1 MGVFSH
7 YACFLEGFMFVTCNT
22 YAIFVYIEG
31 SSDNII
37 SCAFFAAVEA
47 PQYDTVKWA
56 LFLHIMSYFYS
67 QDQRLKLTADNGA
80 SSPYL
85 ILPVGT
91 NH

>member
-1 MGVFSH
+1 
-7 YACFLEGFMFVTCNT
+7 LN
-22 YAIFVYIEG
+22 
-31 SSDNII
+31 DNII

-47 PQYDTVKWA
+47 PQYGIVKWA

-85 ILPVGT
+85 ILSVGSS
-91 NH
+91 H

>member
-1 MGVFSH
+1 
-7 YACFLEGFMFVTCNT
+7 VTCNT
-22 YAIFVYIEG
+22 YTIFLYIEG
-31 SSDNII
+31 LSNNII
-37 SCAFFAAVEA
+37 SFAFFGAVEA
-47 PQYDTVKWA
+47 PQYDIVKWA

-85 ILPVGT
+85 IFQVGT

>member
-1 MGVFSH
+1 
-7 YACFLEGFMFVTCNT
+7 VTCNT